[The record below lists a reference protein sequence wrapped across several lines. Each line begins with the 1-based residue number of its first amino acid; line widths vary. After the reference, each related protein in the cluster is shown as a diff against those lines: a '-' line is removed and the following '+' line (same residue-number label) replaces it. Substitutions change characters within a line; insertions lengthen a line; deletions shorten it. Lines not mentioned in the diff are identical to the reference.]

1 MSCIVRNCT
10 RRAVDGSNYCD
21 THIGGGP
28 EYLPLVHPGALRIA
42 RKTSVAKKPTRKVL
56 GNVLM
61 KQAAKKASTS
71 QKRAASE
78 RLNAKKVKTAAPG
91 AAKKV
96 GKKAAKRAAKRG
108 AK

>member
-1 MSCIVRNCT
+1 
-10 RRAVDGSNYCD
+10 
-21 THIGGGP
+21 
-28 EYLPLVHPGALRIA
+28 
-42 RKTSVAKKPTRKVL
+42 
-56 GNVLM
+56 M